1 MCHLSSIFR
10 IFFYFLFVSV
20 KKQLFFIQV
29 CGTLLVDTNMYQEGG
44 SNMQEISNI
53 ITTVGF
59 PSGMCVIL
67 CYFLNT
73 QMKDMQKTIENNTVA
88 LTKLIDKLGDKNE
101 Q

>member
-1 MCHLSSIFR
+1 
-10 IFFYFLFVSV
+10 
-20 KKQLFFIQV
+20 
-29 CGTLLVDTNMYQEGG
+29 MYQEGG
-44 SNMQEISNI
+44 SNMQEISSI

-73 QMKDMQKTIENNTVA
+73 QMKDMQKTIENNTLA

>member
-1 MCHLSSIFR
+1 MFVSFVKYFCIYL
-10 IFFYFLFVSV
+10 FLFVSV
-20 KKQLFFIQV
+20 KKQLFFIQT
-29 CGTLLVDTNMYQEGG
+29 CGTLLVDTYMYQEGG
-44 SNMQEISNI
+44 SNMQEISNV

-101 Q
+101 